1 MLKRIFFLF
10 IIIILMISCRRAVT
24 RPNISDLG
32 TPPSEGGIP
41 DIPDITPPDNEEDYY
56 IKANDTEE
64 TIKSKIQKYYE
75 KHGMYIALVD
85 DTEDNIEKNGT
96 IEKINNI
103 INNDIYSEGIFLDLS
118 KTDMTKISDN
128 LFIDSKHLSSVKLP
142 ETITS
147 IGVGAFSNAKALSAI
162 NFPSVLNEI
171 GKGAFYGCANLQEV
185 NLEYAQIKII
195 SDQSFDGCL
204 KLAKVTLPNML
215 LAINDNAFNNC
226 ESLTS
231 INFPATLED
240 IGKGAFLKCKSLQEA
255 NLKDTKITILYN
267 YVFSDCSSLNN
278 VVLPDGLLGIENGA
292 FSYCTSLEEISF
304 PDGFLVIGNNVFSGC
319 NKLKKVNFNDKLKS
333 IYHYAFYGCSSLSK
347 ISLPSSLQELGA
359 AGLAEIFPECTS
371 LSDVEYLGQVP
382 NAIIYLGNVFGTS
395 TNPQNLYLPNV
406 DDPTAS
412 EPPSQD
418 PNPWINF
425 LGYDWTGKINYKQSM
440 PNE

>member
-24 RPNISDLG
+24 RPNMSNLG
-32 TPPSEGGIP
+32 TPPSEEGIP
-41 DIPDITPPDNEEDYY
+41 EIPDITPPDNEEDYY

-64 TIKSKIQKYYE
+64 TIKSKIQKYYD
-75 KHGMYIALVD
+75 KHSIYVALID

-103 INNDIYSEGIFLDLS
+103 INNDIYSQGVFLDLS

-128 LFIDSKHLSSVKLP
+128 LFMDSKHLSSVKLP

-147 IGVGAFSNAKALSAI
+147 IGVCAFSNAKALSAI

-215 LAINDNAFNNC
+215 LAINEKAFNNC
-226 ESLTS
+226 ESLTA

-240 IGKGAFLKCKSLQEA
+240 MGEGAFLKCKSLQEA
-255 NLKDTKITILYN
+255 NLKDTQITILSN
-267 YVFSDCSSLNN
+267 YVFSDCNN
-278 VVLPDGLLGIENGA
+278 LTLVTLPDGLLGMENGA
-292 FSYCTSLEEISF
+292 FSYCTSLEKISF

-371 LSDVEYLGQVP
+371 LSDVEYLGTNP
-382 NAIIYLGNVFGTS
+382 EDIAYFGNIFGTS
-395 TNPQNLYLPNV
+395 SNPQNLYLPNV
-406 DDPTAS
+406 D
-412 EPPSQD
+412 EPSDQTIKD
-418 PNPWINF
+418 KWNNF
-425 LGYDWTGKINYKQSM
+425 LGYTWGDKIKYKTPM